1 MTNSNFIKN
10 PHLDGDDF
18 FWQGN
23 RTGILLIHG
32 FTATTAEVRLLA
44 KKLHEEGFTVAAPL
58 LPGHGTDPEDLN
70 RATWPMWVEKVK
82 QFYEKLIPH
91 CDRIYVGGESMGGLL
106 ALELARQH
114 PEIRG
119 LFLFAPAL
127 KVKNLWLT
135 RILWPFIK
143 YLVKEDKD
151 DGLAWKGYT
160 VQPLRGAAELHKLQ
174 KHIWRNLPKIAQ
186 PVVIFTGENDTTIA
200 PQSAG
205 LILEKI
211 GSKVKYHFHLVN
223 SGHCVIL
230 DRELDEI
237 YDHMLRLI
245 ETDFTKDPSSPTFK
259 LPLP

>member
-1 MTNSNFIKN
+1 MTNPDFIKI

-32 FTATTAEVRLLA
+32 FTATTAEVRPLA
-44 KKLHEEGFTVAAPL
+44 IKLHEEGFTVAAPL
-58 LPGHGTDPEDLN
+58 LPGHGTHPDDLN
-70 RATWPMWVEKVK
+70 RATWSMWVEKVK
-82 QFYEKLIPH
+82 QFYEKLIPY

-114 PEIRG
+114 PEIHA

-127 KVKNLWLT
+127 KVKNLWLS

-151 DGLAWKGYT
+151 DGLPWKGYT

-174 KHIWRNLPKIAQ
+174 NHVRRNLPKIAQ
-186 PVVIFTGENDTTIA
+186 PVVIFTGEHDNTIA

-205 LILEKI
+205 LILNKI
-211 GSKVKYHFHLVN
+211 GSKLKYQIHLEN

-230 DRELDEI
+230 DSELDEI
-237 YDHMLRLI
+237 YGHMLRLI
-245 ETDFTKDPSSPTFK
+245 KTDFAQDPTSPTFK
-259 LPLP
+259 PPLP